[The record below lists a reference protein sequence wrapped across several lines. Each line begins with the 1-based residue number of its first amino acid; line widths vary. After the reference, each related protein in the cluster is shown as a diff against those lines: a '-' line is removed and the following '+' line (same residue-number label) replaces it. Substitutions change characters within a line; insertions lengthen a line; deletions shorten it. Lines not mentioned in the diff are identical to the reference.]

1 MTMLANVDRLA
12 LEVLAEALDPNSAKS
27 KMIADLHVEL
37 TDIKEEQAIFN
48 RRKSREIAHLLARIA
63 MV

>member
-1 MTMLANVDRLA
+1 MLANVDRLA